1 MYPTLRTMT
10 FAITEYTDR
19 DAWDALVVA
28 HPHGHFLQSWA
39 WGELKSQF
47 GWTPVR
53 VAIVAPGEATPR
65 AAAQMLVRSFI
76 GLSVCYVP
84 RGPLFAGEPGID
96 TALLDA
102 LRRLA
107 RRRRAA
113 FLRLEPNVCEDTT
126 ESRTLHSFLQ
136 TAGFRTAEP
145 LQPRTSI
152 HLDLAPEPDKLF
164 AAFSKGHRADVRRAE
179 RTGITVHTG
188 TDDAALDAF
197 YGLMEAT
204 AARAEFA
211 IHSRAYYRVA
221 WREAGDDARLLL
233 ARTADGTAV
242 AGFLVFAYGREGQYM
257 YSASTADGLKSG
269 ANHLLQW
276 QTIQWMRE
284 RGCRSY
290 DLWGVPEIVG
300 GMVGAGETERIAI
313 EEQAKQHPL
322 YGAYRFKKGWG
333 GTVVRYLP
341 AYNAVFLAPVYWL
354 WRRRNGSA

>member
-1 MYPTLRTMT
+1 MTL
-10 FAITEYTDR
+10 AITEWTDR
-19 DAWDALVVA
+19 EGWDALVAA

-47 GWTPVR
+47 GWTPIR
-53 VAIVAPGEATPR
+53 VGIVSPGDTGPR
-65 AAAQMLVRSFI
+65 AAAQMLVRSFM

-84 RGPLFAGEPGID
+84 RGPMFAGEPAID
-96 TALLDA
+96 TALLAA

-113 FLRLEPNVCEDTT
+113 FLRLEPNVCEDTA

-136 TAGFRTAEP
+136 RVGFRVAEP
-145 LQPRTSI
+145 LQPHTSI
-152 HLDLAPEPDKLF
+152 HLSLEPSTQQLF

-179 RTGITVHTG
+179 RTGLTVRSG
-188 TDDAALDAF
+188 ASEADFDAF
-197 YGLMEAT
+197 YALMEAT

-211 IHSRAYYRVA
+211 IHSRDYYHTA
-221 WREAGDDARLLL
+221 WKAAGSDAHLLL
-233 ARTADGTAV
+233 AKTVDGVDV
-242 AGFLVFAYGREGQYM
+242 AGFLVFAFGHEGQYM
-257 YSASTADGLKSG
+257 YSASTAEGSKSG

-276 QTIQWMRE
+276 HTIQWMRE
-284 RGCRSY
+284 QGCTSY

-300 GMVGAGETERIAI
+300 GMAGASEDERVRI

-341 AYNAVFLAPVYWL
+341 AYDAVFLAPIYWL
-354 WRRRNGSA
+354 WRRRNGSS